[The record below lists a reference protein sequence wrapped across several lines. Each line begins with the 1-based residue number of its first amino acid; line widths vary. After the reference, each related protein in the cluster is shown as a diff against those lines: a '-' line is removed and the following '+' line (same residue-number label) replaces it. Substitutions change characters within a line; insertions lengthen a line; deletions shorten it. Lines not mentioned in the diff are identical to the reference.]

1 MLGQGVT
8 EAVAPLRVVLDTN
21 VVLSTLL
28 FRGAVMRHFSALWQQ
43 ERIQPVVSK
52 PIVQEL
58 LRVLAYPRFRL
69 TTQDTEDLLA
79 DYLPHC
85 EVVNVEG
92 HFNLLMQVNQCRD
105 VKDQMFLDA
114 SQIAGVDFLVSGD
127 DDLHAVNDPLG
138 THHRFQICKP
148 AEMLSRFGF

>member
-28 FRGAVMRHFSALWQQ
+28 FRGSVMRHFSALWQQ

-92 HFNLLMQVNQCRD
+92 HFNVLMQVNQCRD

>member
-8 EAVAPLRVVLDTN
+8 EAVEPLRVVLDTN
-21 VVLSTLL
+21 VVLSTLV
-28 FRGAVMRHFSALWQQ
+28 FRGGVMRHFSALWQQ

-69 TTQDTEDLLA
+69 TAQDSEDLLA
-79 DYLPHC
+79 DYLPYC

-92 HFNLLMQVNQCRD
+92 HFNVLMHVKQCRD

-114 SQIAGVDFLVSGD
+114 AQIAGVDFLVSGD